1 VKLILKKVKAHLV
14 GLEEIR
20 MKEKIKCTNCG
31 QECFDDVSPEV
42 VFSDKKNIICEECS
56 IDFEMIGDKV
66 VERKINNLINNLCEN
81 QKGNVMENDIIRVIE
96 DGIRDD
102 FWREGIDYEEYN
114 IDIITDEAT
123 LKLTVGDKRF
133 IIRVEEEN

>member
-1 VKLILKKVKAHLV
+1 
-14 GLEEIR
+14 